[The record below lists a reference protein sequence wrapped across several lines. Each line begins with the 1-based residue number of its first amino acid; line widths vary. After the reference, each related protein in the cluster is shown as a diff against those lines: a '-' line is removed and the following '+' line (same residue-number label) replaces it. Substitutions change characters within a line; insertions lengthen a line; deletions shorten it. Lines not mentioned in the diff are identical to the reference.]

1 MLHTPTLMEIHE
13 RGQKNE
19 KYRFIHRVRWGGAR
33 RAAGG
38 IKTCRDDEQIQG
50 KNEGKMFASSTLTV
64 DKLHEFCLDFF
75 FRFLC
80 YTHAT
85 GAKNQEVDE
94 KV

>member
-1 MLHTPTLMEIHE
+1 M
-13 RGQKNE
+13 KNIDL
-19 KYRFIHRVRWGGAR
+19 YIGSGGGGAR

-75 FRFLC
+75 SVFMLHTRD
-80 YTHAT
+80 
-85 GAKNQEVDE
+85 GGK
-94 KV
+94 

>member
-1 MLHTPTLMEIHE
+1 M
-13 RGQKNE
+13 KNIDLYIGSGGGE
-19 KYRFIHRVRWGGAR
+19 GAR

-75 FRFLC
+75 FSVFMLHTRD
-80 YTHAT
+80 
-85 GAKNQEVDE
+85 GGK
-94 KV
+94 